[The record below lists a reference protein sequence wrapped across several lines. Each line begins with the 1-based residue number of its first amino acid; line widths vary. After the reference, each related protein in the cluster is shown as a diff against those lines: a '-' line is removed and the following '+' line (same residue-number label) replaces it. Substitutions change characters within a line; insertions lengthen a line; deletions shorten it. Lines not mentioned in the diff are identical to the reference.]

1 VGVRVV
7 RAEAGADAMLVA
19 CRLAGLSALKAH
31 YADVNADAQS
41 AKAVRNR
48 AILRTKMRTSFS
60 DAGGGSYR

>member
-1 VGVRVV
+1 
-7 RAEAGADAMLVA
+7 MLVA
-19 CRLAGLSALKAH
+19 CGLACLSALKAH

-48 AILRTKMRTSFS
+48 AILRTKMWTSFS